1 MKDRTGLLVITLL
14 FVCIPWTHASSM
26 TASKSRHIKG
36 GHGPLGKLWPIRQFA
51 NGGVSFLEGGGT
63 IAWLGLVNKG
73 V

>member
-1 MKDRTGLLVITLL
+1 
-14 FVCIPWTHASSM
+14 M